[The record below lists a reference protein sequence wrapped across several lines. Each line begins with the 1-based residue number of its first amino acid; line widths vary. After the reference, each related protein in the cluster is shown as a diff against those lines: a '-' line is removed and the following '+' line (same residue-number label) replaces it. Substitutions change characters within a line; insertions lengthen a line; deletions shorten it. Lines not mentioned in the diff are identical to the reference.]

1 MTFPEPHPG
10 LVISYAY
17 LWAEEHE
24 RGQEE
29 GVKDRPCAVIV
40 ATQSIQGKTVTTV
53 LPITH
58 TPPSDPTEALEIP
71 PPVKAMLGLDDGR
84 SWIVVSETND
94 FLWPGPDLRPVAPGR
109 PVYGVLPPRFF
120 RQLRAQLLETQAKR
134 KLARV
139 TRTE

>member
-10 LVISYAY
+10 LVISYSY
-17 LWAEEHE
+17 LLAEEHE

-29 GVKDRPCAVIV
+29 GVKDRPCTVVV
-40 ATQSIQGKTVTTV
+40 ARQSLQGQALVTV

-71 PPVKAMLGLDDGR
+71 PPVKAMLGLDDER
-84 SWIVVSETND
+84 SWIVLSEMKD

-109 PVYGVLPPRFF
+109 PVYGVLPPGFF
-120 RQLRAQLLETQAKR
+120 RQLRTQLLETQTRR
-134 KLARV
+134 KLAHV